1 MSTVHDINI
10 AVVGA
15 AGVGKTTFI
24 ERAYDLPAP
33 VRHGEVHSLTMVMDR
48 TPCSVSLVDVDWNR
62 IDFDKEQMQWPRVS
76 GAGPVNVSSR
86 TAASD
91 TGEKVADGQRIPF
104 IDGVLL
110 LFDTTHPRMVDRLT
124 ECLGECCPRL
134 HISPKGKQLLMP
146 KFRSIRCGPTSCLS
160 GPN

>member
-1 MSTVHDINI
+1 MSTVRDINI

-33 VRHGEVHSLTMVMDR
+33 ARHGEVHSLTMVVDR
-48 TPCSVSLVDVDWNR
+48 TPCNVSLVEVDWTR
-62 IDFDKEQMQWPRVS
+62 IDFDKEQMQWPRAS
-76 GAGPVNVSSR
+76 GPGSVNVSFC

-91 TGEKVADGQRIPF
+91 TDDKVADGQRIPF

-110 LFDTTHPRMVDRLT
+110 LFDPTNPRTVDKLT
-124 ECLGECCPRL
+124 ECLGEFCPACPAYLARGEK
-134 HISPKGKQLLMP
+134 HG
-146 KFRSIRCGPTSCLS
+146 C
-160 GPN
+160 